1 MRISDWSS
9 DVCSSDLL
17 DLAKVEAGKLDLRHD
32 AVRVDALFE
41 TCSRLMDERAAGAGV
56 SLVIEP
62 TQVPV
67 LFADDTRL
75 RQILLNLLSNAIKFT
90 PGGGTVLLRALTTPE
105 GGCELQVEDNG
116 IGMTEAEI
124 SLALQPFTQIDTSLS
139 RRFEGTGLGLPLTK
153 ALVELHRGELK
164 LRSQRGVGTIAS
176 ICLPQP
182 MGESS
187 QIRSEEHTSELQS
200 LMPL

>member
-90 PGGGTVLLRALTTPE
+90 PGGGTVLLRADRKSTRL
-105 GGCELQVEDNG
+105 N
-116 IGMTEAEI
+116 
-124 SLALQPFTQIDTSLS
+124 
-139 RRFEGTGLGLPLTK
+139 
-153 ALVELHRGELK
+153 
-164 LRSQRGVGTIAS
+164 
-176 ICLPQP
+176 
-182 MGESS
+182 SS
-187 QIRSEEHTSELQS
+187 H
-200 LMPL
+200 

>member
-75 RQILLNLLSNAIKFT
+75 RPILPNLLSNAIKFT

-105 GGCELQVEDNG
+105 GGCELDRKSTRLNSSHYC
-116 IGMTEAEI
+116 A
-124 SLALQPFTQIDTSLS
+124 S
-139 RRFEGTGLGLPLTK
+139 R
-153 ALVELHRGELK
+153 
-164 LRSQRGVGTIAS
+164 
-176 ICLPQP
+176 
-182 MGESS
+182 
-187 QIRSEEHTSELQS
+187 
-200 LMPL
+200 MPPSA

>member
-9 DVCSSDLL
+9 DVCSSDL
-17 DLAKVEAGKLDLRHD
+17 
-32 AVRVDALFE
+32 
-41 TCSRLMDERAAGAGV
+41 
-56 SLVIEP
+56 
-62 TQVPV
+62 
-67 LFADDTRL
+67 RL

-139 RRFEGTGLGLPLTK
+139 RRFEGKIG
-153 ALVELHRGELK
+153 
-164 LRSQRGVGTIAS
+164 SAS
-176 ICLPQP
+176 CRERVCQYV
-182 MGESS
+182 
-187 QIRSEEHTSELQS
+187 
-200 LMPL
+200 